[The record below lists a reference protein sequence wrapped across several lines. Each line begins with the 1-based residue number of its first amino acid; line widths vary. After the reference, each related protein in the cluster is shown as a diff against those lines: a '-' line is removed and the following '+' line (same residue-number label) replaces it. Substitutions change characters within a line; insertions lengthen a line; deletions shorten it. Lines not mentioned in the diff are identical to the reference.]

1 MEIHQNFI
9 VVVNVVGD
17 AAVFFDVRFL
27 ALIFMRF
34 YRKIRRKVL

>member
-17 AAVFFDVRFL
+17 VAVFFDVRFL